1 MLSEP
6 VRVANTCEHISWSHR
21 FAFFWLVL
29 TLVLFGGAY
38 ALTEVG
44 DMPKSSR
51 TLMFVMLGAII
62 VTNAMWQATGLA
74 LARLENVILPRTK
87 APVSHD

>member
-6 VRVANTCEHISWSHR
+6 VRVANTREHISWSHR

-38 ALTEVG
+38 SLAEVG
-44 DMPKSSR
+44 DIPESSR

-62 VTNAMWQATGLA
+62 VTNAMWQAAGLA

>member
-1 MLSEP
+1 MNPYVSRTLAS
-6 VRVANTCEHISWSHR
+6 TSHGR
-21 FAFFWLVL
+21 IGLHSFGLCC

-38 ALTEVG
+38 SLAEVG
-44 DMPKSSR
+44 DIPESSR

-62 VTNAMWQATGLA
+62 VTNAMWQAAGLA